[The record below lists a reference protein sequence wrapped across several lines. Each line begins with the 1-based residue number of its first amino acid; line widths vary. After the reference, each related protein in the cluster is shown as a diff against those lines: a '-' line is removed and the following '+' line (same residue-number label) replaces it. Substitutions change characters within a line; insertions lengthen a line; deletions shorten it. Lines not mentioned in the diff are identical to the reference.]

1 MKFRQLQDN
10 AICKPEKRPRISAIE
25 PYAHHTSHKSYRLFP
40 SEDSGQ
46 SQFDAARFA
55 FGHVERLHQEGDILL
70 TFRFASDR
78 RLNRALLCQI
88 SLNTQ
93 TIRMMGAPKTTK
105 DTNRAPTINSVNAE
119 IAPIFRIQTSCG
131 LNRRRT
137 EGKETRTNATAS
149 HLIHIILRLSS
160 CIRYCKLMLF
170 FI

>member
-10 AICKPEKRPRISAIE
+10 AICKPEKRPRIRAIE
-25 PYAHHTSHKSYRLFP
+25 PYAHHTSNKNYWFFP

-46 SQFDAARFA
+46 SQFDVARFA
-55 FGHVERLHQEGDILL
+55 SGHVERLHREGDILL

-78 RLNRALLCQI
+78 RLHRALLRQI
-88 SLNTQ
+88 SRNTQ
-93 TIRMMGAPKTTK
+93 TIRMMGPPKITR
-105 DTNRAPTINSVNAE
+105 DTNRAPPINSTNAE
-119 IAPIFRIQTSCG
+119 MAPIFRIQTSCG

-160 CIRYCKLMLF
+160 CIRYCIIMLF